1 MGNAK
6 HMVLWCRRFH
16 AVLEDDDGT
25 NDTMASLR
33 KVYDVVRAGKGYA
46 FDIDDFVTKYT
57 GAMETWQA
65 KRRAN
70 GPPSPPSMHRCTF
83 HRTAPQLRCT
93 AVVHSTCAQLRCT
106 AAVHSRSARCTA
118 QL

>member
-1 MGNAK
+1 
-6 HMVLWCRRFH
+6 
-16 AVLEDDDGT
+16 LEDDDGT

-70 GPPSPPSMHRCTF
+70 GPPSPLPPH
-83 HRTAPQLRCT
+83 APL
-93 AVVHSTCAQLRCT
+93 HLSPHRCT
-106 AAVHSRSARCTA
+106 AAVHRCGAQHLCTA
-118 QL
+118 VVHGCGE